1 MNRNNSIE
9 GCEAKL
15 FIVCPTLRMLLDGHP
30 NPKEIAS
37 KSKIEYSNFMKACKL
52 KRDVL
57 LSTYIKCMNAY
68 GRDLILL
75 SLPKGIVES
84 ETSPEQGKGDWF
96 YTITQE
102 ELIEI
107 ERKLHPRSQESLISK
122 SVELLSQMVNRDE
135 ELKPLLF
142 SVYQMLQKIFE
153 SDESE

>member
-9 GCEAKL
+9 GCDAKL
-15 FIVCPTLRMLLDGHP
+15 FIVCPTLRMLLDNHP

-37 KSKIEYSNFMKACKL
+37 KSDMEYSNFIKVCKL

-57 LSTYIKCMNAY
+57 LSTYIKCVNAY
-68 GRDLILL
+68 GRDLVLL

-96 YTITQE
+96 YTITHE
-102 ELIEI
+102 ELIEV
-107 ERKLHPRSQESLISK
+107 EHKLHPRSQESLISK
-122 SVELLSQMVNRDE
+122 SVELLDQMINGNE